1 MKPIVRTVSIIL
13 MLGLMLGGLSV
24 TWQPSAQ
31 AQAQGGGAPAA
42 NQPTPPPM
50 PPDVKAYN
58 DANRISDPQKKI
70 EAMEKFLVDFPKS
83 GGVSS
88 AHQAIMN
95 TLIKN
100 MPDQK
105 DRILMAMEKYFEPT
119 PEANRGFAYGQVANA
134 LVEANILLEKAEE
147 LANKALALTEEQQA
161 KTLRQARATNQALIG
176 RIYLNKGKTK
186 EAEKA
191 FQAAYTALPL
201 ADASAPALKMAALG
215 LAELAE
221 KDGKSDKVVEYL
233 ATASIFGALNA
244 KAKQQLETA
253 YRKTH
258 KDSLAGLEDM
268 VDAKYEKAFPHPV
281 KVAAYTPSSARTNR
295 TVLAEVFTGS
305 GCPPCVAAD
314 LAFDAFLGRHSRK
327 DLVVLMYHQH
337 IPQPDPMT
345 NPSSLA
351 RYPYYNPRGV
361 PTMAIDGDS
370 SVSGGG
376 PRSATKSTYDRL
388 LPLID
393 KALEAKAEAEIKLD
407 ATMTGSAIKVLA
419 NVKPTQAEASNLKLH
434 IALVEEHLR
443 YVGENGIRIH
453 PMVVRSLAGEKS
465 GGFALGEKP
474 EAISWS
480 FDLSAI
486 TQETKQALDEF
497 EVKRKATDGYT
508 FAEKKHV
515 IDPSQLSVVAF
526 VQDEKTKKVLQTVLV
541 KVNGSQSASTGTR

>member
-1 MKPIVRTVSIIL
+1 MKPTLRTVSIIL
-13 MLGLMLGGLSV
+13 MLGLMLGGLSA
-24 TWQPSAQ
+24 TWQPITRVQ
-31 AQAQGGGAPAA
+31 AQTPAQTPA
-42 NQPTPPPM
+42 PTPALSPEA
-50 PPDVKAYN
+50 KAFQ
-58 DANRISDPQKKI
+58 DANRITDPQKKV
-70 EAMEKFLVDFPKS
+70 EALEKFLADFPKY
-83 GGVSS
+83 SS
-88 AHQAIMN
+88 AYNVHQTIMT

-100 MPDQK
+100 SPDQK
-105 DRILMAMEKYFEPT
+105 DRILLHINKFIET
-119 PEANRGFAYGQVANA
+119 IPEDGKSFAYNRAASA
-134 LVEANILLEKAEE
+134 LVDANILPEKAEE
-147 LANKALALTEEQQA
+147 LVNKTLVLGEEQQA
-161 KTLRQARATNQALIG
+161 KTLRQMRATHQAMLG

-191 FQAAYTALPL
+191 FQAAYTALPMT
-201 ADASAPALKMAALG
+201 DAAPATLKMAAIG
-215 LAELAE
+215 LAEIAE
-221 KDGKSDKVVEYL
+221 KEGKADKVVEYL
-233 ATASIFGALNA
+233 TTASTFAALNE
-244 KAKQQLETA
+244 KTKQQLETA

-258 KDSLAGLEDM
+258 KDSLAGLEEII
-268 VDAKYEKAFPHPV
+268 DAKYEKVFPHPV
-281 KVAAYTPSSARTNR
+281 KVTPYQPTSSRSNR

-314 LAFDAFLGRHSRK
+314 LAFDAFLGRHQRK
-327 DLVVLMYHQH
+327 DLVVIMYHQH

-376 PRSATKSTYDRL
+376 PRSATKNTYDRL

-393 KALEAKAEAEIKLD
+393 KALEAPAEAEIKLD
-407 ATMTGSAIKVLA
+407 ATTTGSTIKVLA
-419 NVKPTQAEASNLKLH
+419 NVKPTKAEASNLKLH

-443 YVGENGIRIH
+443 YIGENGIRVH

-480 FDLSAI
+480 FDLNAI

-515 IDPSQLSVVAF
+515 MDPSQLSVVAF
-526 VQDEKTKKVLQTVLV
+526 VQDEKTKKVLQTVSV
-541 KVNGSQSASTGTR
+541 KVSGGQAASTGTR